1 MNRVFMTG
9 ATGFVGAA
17 VARQLV
23 LEHIETAV
31 LIRPN
36 SDPWRL
42 GDSMR
47 GLRVLEGTL
56 EEPASYES
64 ALCDFGADTVIHL
77 GWHGTERA
85 SRENPAQVR
94 VNVVG
99 SVELFLIAARA
110 GCRHFIGAG
119 SQAEYGSCDQRIYE
133 DQAPRPQ
140 TLYGAAKLATLT
152 LLTNL
157 AEQHAIRLAWLRLF
171 SAYGP
176 QDNPRTLI
184 SYVTSELLAGR
195 RPAVTACD
203 QIWDYLY
210 IDDVAQ
216 AFLAVAQSESSG
228 IFNVGSGEARPLRAT
243 VERLR
248 DLINPSLPIGF
259 GEARQPPHAIR
270 RLEPDVS
277 RINRET
283 GWSPSIA
290 IDSGL
295 RSMIDWQ
302 RSRSLLDTRCR
313 TVTTE

>member
-42 GDSMR
+42 GDSIR

-64 ALCDFGADTVIHL
+64 ALYDFSADTVIHL

-85 SRENPAQVR
+85 SREDPAQVR

-99 SVELFLIAARA
+99 AVELFLIAARA

-119 SQAEYGSCDQRIYE
+119 SQAEYGPCDHRIYE

-140 TLYGAAKLATLT
+140 TLYGAAKLATFT
-152 LLTNL
+152 LLGNL
-157 AEQHAIRLAWLRLF
+157 AEQHAVRLAWLRLF

-176 QDNPRTLI
+176 RDNPGTLI

-195 RPAVTACD
+195 RPTVTTCD

-210 IDDVAQ
+210 IDDVAK
-216 AFLAVAQSESSG
+216 AFLTVAQSDASG
-228 IFNVGSGEARPLRAT
+228 LFNVGSGEAHPLRET

-283 GWSPSIA
+283 GWAPSISLA
-290 IDSGL
+290 AGL
-295 RSMIDWQ
+295 QSTVEWHQ
-302 RSRSLLDTRCR
+302 AQLSRRNQTGMPR
-313 TVTTE
+313 

>member
-23 LEHIETAV
+23 LEQIETAV
-31 LIRPN
+31 LIRPK
-36 SDPWRL
+36 SDSWRL
-42 GDSMR
+42 GDSIR
-47 GLRVLEGTL
+47 RLTVLEGTL
-56 EEPASYES
+56 EDPATYES
-64 ALCDFGADTVIHL
+64 ALNDFGADTVIHL
-77 GWHGTERA
+77 GWQGTAGA
-85 SRENPAQVR
+85 SREDPAQVR

-99 SVELFLIAARA
+99 SVELFLAAARA
-110 GCRHFIGAG
+110 GCRNFIGAG
-119 SQAEYGSCDQRIYE
+119 SQAEYGPSTNRIYE
-133 DQAPRPQ
+133 DQVVEPR

-152 LLTNL
+152 ILRTL

-195 RPAVTACD
+195 RPAVTTCD

-210 IDDVAQ
+210 VDDVAE
-216 AFLAVAQSESSG
+216 AFLAAARSKASG
-228 IFNVGSGEARPLRAT
+228 ILNVGSGDARSLRET
-243 VERLR
+243 LELLR
-248 DLINPSLPIGF
+248 DLIDPSLQIGF

-277 RINRET
+277 RISRET
-283 GWSPSIA
+283 GWSPSTSITA
-290 IDSGL
+290 GL
-295 RSMIDWQ
+295 R
-302 RSRSLLDTRCR
+302 C
-313 TVTTE
+313 TVEWHQEQLRRRN